1 MKKRATILMAAT
13 LIIAACGTAAQYSSS
28 GQRFQ
33 DDIYITH
40 TDRTEEKLAAK
51 AEESKIDDLVE
62 QTKGSEIYLLTED
75 GSTSITV
82 PENTSAA
89 INVGSDT
96 GITVT
101 NNTGATVTIED
112 PADFNIYINS

>member
-33 DDIYITH
+33 DGIYITH

-75 GSTSITV
+75 GST
-82 PENTSAA
+82 
-89 INVGSDT
+89 
-96 GITVT
+96 
-101 NNTGATVTIED
+101 
-112 PADFNIYINS
+112 